1 METAVRRR
9 AAATGEIQPDL
20 SRRLYSVCC
29 HHSLEILGLWAPPT
43 DFSVSGGDIFER
55 KPYGASLKREAE
67 KEKQSYSL
75 DRHSLFVAVVIS
87 STISFFSSTVLEGAG
102 LVEAFL
108 VLLLIV
114 ALGIVFDIIGVAVM
128 SAEEKPFH
136 AMAAKKVPGAAEA
149 LHLLRNAEKVSS
161 FCNDVVGDICGVVSG
176 SASAVV
182 AVRALTMLN
191 SETVAQLIL
200 SALVSGVTI
209 AGKACGKNIAT
220 GKATQIVH
228 TTSKL
233 IYYIKSLFTG
243 KLPKKKKK

>member
-1 METAVRRR
+1 MSANHTE
-9 AAATGEIQPDL
+9 
-20 SRRLYSVCC
+20 
-29 HHSLEILGLWAPPT
+29 PP
-43 DFSVSGGDIFER
+43 SKGKR
-55 KPYGASLKREAE
+55 KKKNSHIRWIVTVF
-67 KEKQSYSL
+67 
-75 DRHSLFVAVVIS
+75 FVAVVI
-87 STISFFSSTVLEGAG
+87 SSTVLEGAG

>member
-1 METAVRRR
+1 MSANHTE
-9 AAATGEIQPDL
+9 
-20 SRRLYSVCC
+20 
-29 HHSLEILGLWAPPT
+29 PP
-43 DFSVSGGDIFER
+43 SKGKR
-55 KPYGASLKREAE
+55 KKKNSHIRWIVTVF
-67 KEKQSYSL
+67 
-75 DRHSLFVAVVIS
+75 FVAVVIS

-176 SASAVV
+176 SASAVL
-182 AVRALTMLN
+182 AVMALQRFAPE
-191 SETVAQLIL
+191 SVAQLIM
-200 SALVSGVTI
+200 SALVAGLTI
-209 AGKACGKNIAT
+209 AGKAIGKTFAMKQATSIVLTVAQPIAFF
-220 GKATQIVH
+220 KR
-228 TTSKL
+228 
-233 IYYIKSLFTG
+233 LFHRD
-243 KLPKKKKK
+243 PAKKRRKP

>member
-1 METAVRRR
+1 MSANHTE
-9 AAATGEIQPDL
+9 
-20 SRRLYSVCC
+20 
-29 HHSLEILGLWAPPT
+29 PP
-43 DFSVSGGDIFER
+43 SKGKR
-55 KPYGASLKREAE
+55 KKKNSHIRWIVTVF
-67 KEKQSYSL
+67 
-75 DRHSLFVAVVIS
+75 FVAVVIS

-161 FCNDVVGDICGVVSG
+161 FCNDVVGDICGIISG
-176 SASAVV
+176 ATG
-182 AVRALTMLN
+182 ALI
-191 SETVAQLIL
+191 V

>member
-1 METAVRRR
+1 MSANHTE
-9 AAATGEIQPDL
+9 
-20 SRRLYSVCC
+20 
-29 HHSLEILGLWAPPT
+29 PP
-43 DFSVSGGDIFER
+43 SKGKR
-55 KPYGASLKREAE
+55 KKKNGHIRWIVTVF
-67 KEKQSYSL
+67 
-75 DRHSLFVAVVIS
+75 FVAVVIS

-149 LHLLRNAEKVSS
+149 LHLVRNAEKVSS
-161 FCNDVVGDICGVVSG
+161 FSNDVVGDICGVVSG

-191 SETVAQLIL
+191 SETVAQLIM